1 MFLGGH
7 TDRDPVKL
15 FRRCG
20 SEEALFL
27 PREVVPKPSKQKRT
41 FHRRVRHAFVARRM
55 VARFNCAI

>member
-7 TDRDPVKL
+7 SDRDPVNL

-27 PREVVPKPSKQKRT
+27 PREVVPKQTPDIIKT
-41 FHRRVRHAFVARRM
+41 ETHADF
-55 VARFNCAI
+55 